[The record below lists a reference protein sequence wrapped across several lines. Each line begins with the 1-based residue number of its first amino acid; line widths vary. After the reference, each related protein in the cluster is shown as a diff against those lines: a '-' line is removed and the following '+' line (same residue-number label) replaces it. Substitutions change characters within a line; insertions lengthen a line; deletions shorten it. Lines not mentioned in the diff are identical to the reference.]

1 MIDWAA
7 FTVGVWVAVFLA
19 LLFDFYNGVNDAA
32 NSIATVVATRA
43 LPPVAAVGLAAVFNF
58 LGAFLGTAVAK
69 TVGSGIVFPEFIDT
83 ALILGTVI
91 GGIVWTA
98 VASYFGIPISVSHAL
113 LGGLVGA
120 GLAKIGIAS
129 VQWPTVVEILDTF
142 QIMFLGAAIGVI
154 ITVAIA
160 ILAQSR
166 KVTPAAGAGVVF
178 GSAVALVYT
187 ILTGTLEIGKVW
199 GTVLFIFYA
208 PIVSFVA
215 AYLFVVG
222 VTWTVKKLPPGKT
235 NKWFRWLQILSSSA
249 FSLGHGTNDAQKTM
263 GILAA
268 LLFANGAIATFTI
281 EWEIIVAA
289 ATAIALGTFIGGYK
303 VVRTMGHRLT
313 HLDPYQGF
321 AAETA
326 GALNLFFLADNGVP
340 ASTTHTIGGA
350 IMGVGATKSV
360 YAVSWGLAR
369 NIMIAWLVTIP
380 VAAIVA
386 GGAYYVVVL
395 FF

>member
-7 FTVGVWVAVFLA
+7 FTFGVWVAVFLA

-43 LPPVAAVGLAAVFNF
+43 LPPVAAVGLAAFFNF

-69 TVGSGIVFPEFIDT
+69 TVGSGIVFSEFIDT

-120 GLAKIGIAS
+120 GLAKVGLAA
-129 VQWPTVVEILDTF
+129 VQWPTVIEILDTF
-142 QIMFLGAAIGVI
+142 QIMFLGAAIGVV
-154 ITVAIA
+154 ITLTLG

-166 KVTPAAGAGVVF
+166 KMTPAVAAGVVF

-187 ILTGTLEIGKVW
+187 IIAGSLEIGKVW

-208 PIVSFVA
+208 PIVSFVGS
-215 AYLFVVG
+215 YLFVIG
-222 VTWTVKKLPPGKT
+222 LTWAVQKLPPAKT

-268 LLFANGAIATFTI
+268 LLFANGAIASFTI

-289 ATAIALGTFIGGYK
+289 ATAIALGTFIGGHK

-350 IMGVGATKSV
+350 IMGVGASKSV

-380 VAAIVA
+380 VAAVVA
-386 GGAYYVVVL
+386 GGAYYLVATV
-395 FF
+395 F

>member
-7 FTVGVWVAVFLA
+7 FTFGVWVAVFLA

-58 LGAFLGTAVAK
+58 LGAFLGTAVAR
-69 TVGSGIVFPEFIDT
+69 TVGSGIVFSEFIDT

-98 VASYFGIPISVSHAL
+98 IASYFGIPISVSHAL

-120 GLAKIGIAS
+120 GLAKVGIVA
-129 VQWPTVVEILDTF
+129 VQWPTVVEILDTV
-142 QIMFLGAAIGVI
+142 QIMFLGAAIGVA
-154 ITVAIA
+154 ITLTLA

-166 KVTPAAGAGVVF
+166 KMTPAVAAGLVF
-178 GSAVALVYT
+178 GSAVALVAT
-187 ILTGTLEIGKVW
+187 IIAGTLQIGKVW

-208 PIVSFVA
+208 PIVSFVGS
-215 AYLFVVG
+215 YLFVIG
-222 VTWTVKKLPPGKT
+222 VTWLVRRLPPGKT

-268 LLFANGAIATFTI
+268 LLFANGAIASFTI

-380 VAAIVA
+380 VAAVVA